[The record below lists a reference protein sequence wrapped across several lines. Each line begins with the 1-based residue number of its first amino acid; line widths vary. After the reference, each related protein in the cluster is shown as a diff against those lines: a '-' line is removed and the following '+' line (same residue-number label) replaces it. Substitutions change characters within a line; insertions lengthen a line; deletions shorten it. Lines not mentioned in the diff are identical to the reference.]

1 MVYLCPGANGQ
12 LSDLNGVLVQDRDL
26 STDHVLVLTQLMD
39 HAFKVLIAGQLGKE
53 RRRNIQSNVI
63 MLADLLIT

>member
-1 MVYLCPGANGQ
+1 MYPAIVYLCPGANGQ

-39 HAFKVLIAGQLGKE
+39 HSFKVLIAGQLGEE
-53 RRRNIQSNVI
+53 RGRNTQS
-63 MLADLLIT
+63 L

>member
-1 MVYLCPGANGQ
+1 MYLCPGANGQ

-39 HAFKVLIAGQLGKE
+39 HSFKVLIAGQLGEE
-53 RRRNIQSNVI
+53 RGRNTQSPVI
-63 MLADLLIT
+63 MIQYMTYSL